1 MVLAQDAAQG
11 SQAGNIVAEQKYQ
24 SDLKTY
30 NENLAKEKAA
40 ADAKA
45 QADAKAA
52 VDAKAQAAAEAKAK
66 ADALAASKN
75 YYATTAPPTQWIYKR
90 GGTRYENPAFTN
102 YEANR
107 PERIAERAAMTSEE
121 RAKND
126 FFNQYVNQNP
136 YATGKQINIA
146 VHHFES
152 TVQRGMSEKDWNAF
166 RKAEDANRALALRQS
181 AGLKAFG
188 NAQISQAQQTELARL
203 GGTATSGPTKV
214 SGTLNTQRVPTAP
227 GQAAIA
233 QPWEAGFQKPVPVPP
248 STPASRFAEIAT
260 PGVGM
265 FSGVQQKPS
274 VAKPLAKGESAK
286 NRISPYLI
294 PVAERSLIGR
304 YSPDG
309 KPVQGPQRVQESFV
323 GYDAKGKPVQG
334 AGSPFVE
341 IPTMGGVNKKV
352 NMSKSIIDGQVKNF
366 ITVPS
371 IGGATQEVDTSG
383 TNYTV
388 DGKVFPNEKEA
399 QNYIDTKAANPTL
412 TPTGDALFGLSKLL
426 DKTALDMKQSESPI
440 VRGVYAG
447 VLQKPLEMARIGV
460 ELSSSTSNLLEHEV
474 PKLTGVNM
482 PWISDRTKL
491 DPIPVKMTGDEASLP
506 VTFDD
511 KGNQMLLGA
520 RLKTGSEYTTGL
532 IDYAKK
538 YGVGAAITGAATVWI
553 PTGMAVGQVGKSLL
567 KVATKSTLKG
577 TIKNTQ
583 ALAIENA
590 PASVWTSRP
599 VGIGQT
605 VTQDGRVFNNVMDN
619 PYGKQGKVSWAVS
632 QGVEKIKNIKNP
644 IKTPYLISNT
654 AKTIGA
660 DLKYAKSVIKE
671 NIPKVTIP
679 KTPQGIKDV
688 GIKIKLA
695 GEDLSTKSALLQRQA
710 KYKITSQFDGNSK
723 LGIMAEKT
731 QRPIVKGIGVAK
743 SKVQIGVKSLQDK
756 SSLVKRQSVLKYS
769 RFRFEDSIIRPTLT
783 EGSGSGFPNLYKPFK
798 TPQSLLTAKS
808 KVGLGIQK
816 IKTTGETI
824 KYKTKLGVQRVGTGI
839 KTPILY
845 AKYKTQLGIKLAGRQ
860 INRPL
865 LDVKEFGKMI
875 NRQDK
880 LLGRQLGLTVKR
892 AGGKITTKVRTEIS
906 STKQGMFGILPE
918 EYTFKPKFIVE
929 NAKSQALRNRFRTG
943 PQPLVDFGKQGASK
957 GQLGRGQL
965 NNIVGD
971 VKRKIGINPRKN
983 FDIPTQKYPK
993 NNIIGPK
1000 QPVKLSPKTLGNPR
1014 KDPMIGTAK
1023 TRFIGPRNIVNEAPR
1038 SFIGGVPLKFKP
1050 NAVEQLKQS
1059 EKIRKADR
1067 FKLGYKD
1074 EPTELQGK
1082 IRDIKS
1088 ITGQTKQK
1096 TSAEKFD
1103 GIGIDKSKPI
1113 NPTQGAPKSYIGK
1126 GRLDSIVK
1134 SAQATSKP
1142 KLGVATDVKR
1152 IAKRTES
1159 GIDKQALRKR
1169 REEMKKLTDEA
1180 PPSSTGGDIVSSKS
1194 KNQSLAPLIQKPEP
1208 LKLKKKLPGTPITEG
1223 KTNGSVDWSGTE
1235 KTGTLILPP
1244 IIKVDKKRKPITA
1257 RVAPSFS
1264 EYGYATESV
1273 TISKVNS
1280 RTDTKLITGVSIK
1293 SIAAQSTRITPR
1305 LATRT
1310 SPVLATRISPILS
1323 TKQPQALKQAQ
1334 PQKFRSPTPE
1344 PIRPKQKIAP
1354 KFVPKIPLRS
1364 KLREIPR
1371 DPPRPPRRVG
1381 ILPPIILKNKESFAK
1396 KKKDK
1401 QNDFLGNTKL
1411 DSIEGLFRRST
1422 IIHGDKRISKQVKKD
1437 KRAKFK
1443 ERGVSFFSKR

>member
-274 VAKPLAKGESAK
+274 VAKPLAKGENAK

-294 PVAERSLIGR
+294 PVEERSLINR
-304 YSPDG
+304 YSPEG

-341 IPTMGGVNKKV
+341 IPSMGGENKKV

-371 IGGATQEVDTSG
+371 LGGATQEVDTSG

-447 VLQKPLEMARIGV
+447 VLQQPLEMARIGV

-632 QGVEKIKNIKNP
+632 QGVEKIKRIKNP
-644 IKTPYLISNT
+644 IQTPYLISNT

-671 NIPKVTIP
+671 KIPKVTIP

-695 GEDLSTKSALLQRQA
+695 GEDLSTKSAILQRQA

-723 LGIMAEKT
+723 LGIMVEKT

-743 SKVQIGVKSLQDK
+743 SKVQVEVKSLQDK
-756 SSLVKRQSVLKYS
+756 SSLAKRQSVLKYS
-769 RFRFEDSIIRPTLT
+769 RFRFEDSIIRPTLM

-824 KYKTKLGVQRVGTGI
+824 KYKTKLGVQRVGTEI
-839 KTPILY
+839 NKPILY

-865 LDVKEFGKMI
+865 LDVKEFGKML

-880 LLGRQLGLTVKR
+880 LLGRQLGLTAKR
-892 AGGKITTKVRTEIS
+892 AGGKISGKIRTEIK
-906 STKQGMFGILPE
+906 STKEGMFGILPE
-918 EYTFKPKFIVE
+918 EYTFKPKFIVD
-929 NAKSQALRNRFRTG
+929 NDSKNALRNMTRGEVSADILPKDFINPIKRDKSSIGYPTRKTFSETSKANAVQKERFGLFGTKATSGIKGMDNMGKFGNLKSKWVGGRTIGKSDQKIVDNIFARNKEIIAIKKEIKLGLIKDTADESSTVFFKGLKSPLSEFRSSGVKRMG
-943 PQPLVDFGKQGASK
+943 PFPKGKPSPINIRKGALPTDKMSKTNVPILGIGRSQKISPRIWNRWGKWATEQQKIRPSKSDVWTDWVVGLKEKQFNYKGYNPLRIKKQPTPIGKDGGDVFKNISFRQGGEESIGGNLVGEAKIPTIRSTPKAKISADTFDNKVNISNPITKQAASK
-957 GQLGRGQL
+957 RTENKIISAMDMFDAPKPFKSATKLDRIINKFDAVEKNQL
-965 NNIVGD
+965 NKIQLRAKEVREMQQDESLFKYKGSKELAIGDKKGILTPTKPKAIFGPLGKPKPIKKGGKTIVEWKPKKTDADLTKKYGQPKD
-971 VKRKIGINPRKN
+971 GMITILEPPKGKI
-983 FDIPTQKYPK
+983 
-993 NNIIGPK
+993 
-1000 QPVKLSPKTLGNPR
+1000 KLSPDSASPR
-1014 KDPMIGTAK
+1014 
-1023 TRFIGPRNIVNEAPR
+1023 
-1038 SFIGGVPLKFKP
+1038 
-1050 NAVEQLKQS
+1050 
-1059 EKIRKADR
+1059 
-1067 FKLGYKD
+1067 
-1074 EPTELQGK
+1074 
-1082 IRDIKS
+1082 
-1088 ITGQTKQK
+1088 
-1096 TSAEKFD
+1096 
-1103 GIGIDKSKPI
+1103 GIDGVS
-1113 NPTQGAPKSYIGK
+1113 PTG
-1126 GRLDSIVK
+1126 
-1134 SAQATSKP
+1134 
-1142 KLGVATDVKR
+1142 
-1152 IAKRTES
+1152 
-1159 GIDKQALRKR
+1159 
-1169 REEMKKLTDEA
+1169 
-1180 PPSSTGGDIVSSKS
+1180 SSTKVS
-1194 KNQSLAPLIQKPEP
+1194 P
-1208 LKLKKKLPGTPITEG
+1208 
-1223 KTNGSVDWSGTE
+1223 
-1235 KTGTLILPP
+1235 
-1244 IIKVDKKRKPITA
+1244 
-1257 RVAPSFS
+1257 
-1264 EYGYATESV
+1264 
-1273 TISKVNS
+1273 
-1280 RTDTKLITGVSIK
+1280 
-1293 SIAAQSTRITPR
+1293 
-1305 LATRT
+1305 
-1310 SPVLATRISPILS
+1310 
-1323 TKQPQALKQAQ
+1323 
-1334 PQKFRSPTPE
+1334 
-1344 PIRPKQKIAP
+1344 KIATNYQ
-1354 KFVPKIPLRS
+1354 S
-1364 KLREIPR
+1364 
-1371 DPPRPPRRVG
+1371 G
-1381 ILPPIILKNKESFAK
+1381 
-1396 KKKDK
+1396 
-1401 QNDFLGNTKL
+1401 
-1411 DSIEGLFRRST
+1411 
-1422 IIHGDKRISKQVKKD
+1422 
-1437 KRAKFK
+1437 
-1443 ERGVSFFSKR
+1443 